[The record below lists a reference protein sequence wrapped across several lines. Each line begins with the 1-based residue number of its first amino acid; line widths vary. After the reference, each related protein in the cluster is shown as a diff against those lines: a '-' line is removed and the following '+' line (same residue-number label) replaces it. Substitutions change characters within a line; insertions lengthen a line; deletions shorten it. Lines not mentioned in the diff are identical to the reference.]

1 MVFRSQMTLPK
12 SIYAW
17 AQYSS
22 KKNNYG
28 IYGWILGVS
37 KIPNTKNVKE
47 TTLEKKKLIKK
58 KQK

>member
-47 TTLEKKKLIKK
+47 TTLEKKKTY
-58 KQK
+58 